1 VILASV
7 LTAALAH
14 GSPAPNM
21 DDLAFGLGALHWGM
35 PAREARRRFP
45 ALDGNEPE
53 PGQPD
58 AQLMQSGYS
67 IAGCRF
73 TLTLD
78 FEQAALAEI
87 ELESEGTRQ
96 LQACNNRVKA
106 LLVRQYGGEN
116 GGFSAARNPHGL
128 SEYAS
133 WSGARTDVT
142 YGALKNGFIDI
153 TFRRRDRGR

>member
-1 VILASV
+1 MNA
-7 LTAALAH
+7 
-14 GSPAPNM
+14 
-21 DDLAFGLGALHWGM
+21 DDLAFGLDKLHWGM
-35 PAREARRRFP
+35 TEREARRRFP

-53 PGQPD
+53 LGQPD
-58 AQLMQSGYS
+58 AQWTQTGYS

-87 ELESEGTRQ
+87 ELESEGTHQ
-96 LQACNNRVKA
+96 LQACGNRIKA
-106 LLVRQYGGEN
+106 LLVRQYGGED
-116 GGFSAARNPHGL
+116 GGFSPARNPHGL

-142 YGALKNGFIDI
+142 YGALRNGFIDI
-153 TFRRRDRGR
+153 TFRRRDAGR

>member
-1 VILASV
+1 VILALV
-7 LTAALAH
+7 LTAALVRAL
-14 GSPAPNM
+14 PVANM
-21 DDLAFGLGALHWGM
+21 DDLAFGLDKLHWGM
-35 PAREARRRFP
+35 TTREARRRFP

-53 PGQPD
+53 LGQLD
-58 AQLMQSGYS
+58 AQLAQSGYS

-96 LQACNNRVKA
+96 LQACGNRIKA
-106 LLVRQYGGEN
+106 LMVRQYGGED
-116 GGFSAARNPHGL
+116 GGFSPARNPHGL

-133 WSGARTDVT
+133 WSGARTEVV

-153 TFRRRDRGR
+153 TFHRRDAGR

>member
-1 VILASV
+1 VILASI
-7 LTAALAH
+7 LAAALAY
-14 GSPAPNM
+14 GSPMNA
-21 DDLAFGLGALHWGM
+21 DDLAFGLDKLHWGM
-35 PAREARRRFP
+35 TEREAQRRLP
-45 ALDGNEPE
+45 ALDGNEPT

-58 AQLMQSGYS
+58 AQLAQSGYS

-87 ELESEGTRQ
+87 ELESEGTHQ
-96 LQACNNRVKA
+96 LQACGNRIKA

-116 GGFSAARNPHGL
+116 GGFSPARNPHGL

-133 WSGARTDVT
+133 WSGARTDVI

-153 TFRRRDRGR
+153 TFRRRDSGR